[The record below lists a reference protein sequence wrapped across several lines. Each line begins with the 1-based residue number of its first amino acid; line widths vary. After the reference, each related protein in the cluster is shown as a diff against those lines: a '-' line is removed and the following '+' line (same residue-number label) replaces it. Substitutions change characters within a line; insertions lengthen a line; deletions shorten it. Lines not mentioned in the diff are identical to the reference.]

1 MSVSTP
7 STACWSWDARTTSA
21 PLDPGRGRGECARDP
36 DPCNK
41 VVRGR
46 ALLSDGEQTL
56 SRALRATRLSPLV
69 QGPGLFEVRLD
80 AKDPPAGQ
88 HLRFVGF
95 GQRKPSLSRP
105 IRHACRT

>member
-1 MSVSTP
+1 MTNLMLERTETP
-7 STACWSWDARTTSA
+7 LAYA
-21 PLDPGRGRGECARDP
+21 G
-36 DPCNK
+36 N
-41 VVRGR
+41 
-46 ALLSDGEQTL
+46 ALLSESEQTL
-56 SRALRATRLSPLV
+56 SRALGPARFSPLV

-80 AKDPPAGQ
+80 AKAPPAGQ